1 MSIIFSQQFYN
12 KCYKSNFQC
21 QIQIFFLLP
30 LFLFFL
36 SSTFSTSLLPL
47 LFLRTLSVSLFQLLC
62 FFFSFLFSSP
72 LFFVGYVAFVG
83 WSVVAYCRRWW
94 WWAFCRWWR
103 WWVVGMGLMIHG
115 FGGSA
120 LLRWQWSNPVLFLVA
135 GCLIRWVFIWIL

>member
-1 MSIIFSQQFYN
+1 MFIIFSQQFYN
-12 KCYKSNFQC
+12 ISGATKSNFQC

-83 WSVVAYCRRWW
+83 RSVVAYCRRWW
-94 WWAFCRWWR
+94 

-135 GCLIRWVFIWIL
+135 GCLIRCVFIWIL